1 MSNYTPEQLA
11 TELIEAASVQ
21 TELSKELRLTTMAL
35 LASQGRV
42 RELEGELAELKKS
55 DKPGRLSEPPL
66 ARPDRFRDSGISGL

>member
-11 TELIEAASVQ
+11 TELIEAATAQ

-55 DKPGRLSEPPL
+55 SKSNPSEPPL
-66 ARPDRFRDSGISGL
+66 VRPGRFGDSGINDI